1 MKFREEDLK
10 MFRKKISLITCS
22 VFVFVYL
29 VSSPIFAKDSSS
41 QKEEV
46 LCEKS
51 FKNVL
56 NINMAA
62 AVALGITFQRLHIP
76 VNYEKVVKS
85 DMSIV
90 IGIHPA
96 IPLNSNSS
104 GEAFGTSVRIRHYGT
119 LRAPRGFW
127 REWGI
132 WGIFQRE
139 KSSKENQS
147 KLRKT
152 YGDSMAGVLFDV
164 GYKYIIPNSH
174 IIIEPFV
181 GIAQPVLKVSKEKT
195 KLFGLP
201 FPWAGLS
208 VGFAF

>member
-1 MKFREEDLK
+1 
-10 MFRKKISLITCS
+10 MFRKKIILIT
-22 VFVFVYL
+22 FTAFGFVYL
-29 VSSPIFAKDSSS
+29 LSSQIFAKDLNT
-41 QKEEV
+41 QKQDV
-46 LCEKS
+46 LYEKS

-76 VNYEKVVKS
+76 VNYERVVKP

-119 LRAPRGFW
+119 LKAPRGFW

-139 KSSKENQS
+139 KSSKKNQS

-152 YGDSMAGVLFDV
+152 YGDSMAGVLFDI

-208 VGFAF
+208 VGFGF